1 MPSLAKGCHQL
12 RIQDASRTWRIVY
25 FVDPEAVVILEVFAK
40 TTQRT
45 PKSVLDASRAR
56 LRRYLSI

>member
-1 MPSLAKGCHQL
+1 L

-45 PKSVLDASRAR
+45 PKWDSPTFSDTT
-56 LRRYLSI
+56 LSPY

>member
-1 MPSLAKGCHQL
+1 MPSLAKGCHEL
-12 RIQDASRTWRIVY
+12 RIQDASRVWRIVY

-40 TTQRT
+40 TTQRA
-45 PKSVLDASRAR
+45 PKGVLDASRAR